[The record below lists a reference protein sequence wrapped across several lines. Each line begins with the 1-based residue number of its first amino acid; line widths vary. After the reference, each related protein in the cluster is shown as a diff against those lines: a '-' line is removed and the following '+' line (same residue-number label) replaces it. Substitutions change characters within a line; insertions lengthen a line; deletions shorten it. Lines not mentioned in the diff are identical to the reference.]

1 MVCIFQPIF
10 VPVNTLKVRNKS
22 FIIRLLMLVS
32 IVALSGFS
40 IYWLRSQYIE
50 EKKLLAESLSTEF
63 FKANEEVMDSILF
76 SVYIKP
82 VIADSFNFSFT
93 TDDHK
98 PGNTRVIVQSSS
110 TKTIIAD
117 SAGIVWKKGK
127 SSADSLMVINGFS
140 KDSLVKDGAVR
151 LKTNDMLIRSFEL
164 IMSQST
170 TGNEGDSVKMLIIA
184 SPEMKENL
192 EKIYSGRL
200 SKLGYPFS
208 LNWQDDSSVV
218 SSADRIFISSDNKLL
233 GSQVAISGISPFLLK
248 KILPQIIFVLF
259 LIGFTTS
266 AFLLSYRTMKKELL
280 LNLLRKDLISNMT
293 HELKT
298 PVATLKVAL
307 EALDRY
313 DAARE
318 PEKSAEYIQLAEKEI
333 VRLEQ
338 LIAKLLDHV
347 LLEEAGAGFS
357 FTTTDLSGLVKE
369 CIALVEARVAD
380 SGASL
385 EFMNNAERTLIRA
398 ESWYVQS
405 AILNI
410 LDNSL
415 KYAGP
420 SPEIQIVLENK
431 DSRTLVL
438 KISDKGPGIPTEFS
452 EKIFEK
458 FFRVPSG
465 DVHTTR
471 GHGMGLSLAAS
482 VMQLHKGSIR
492 QENLKEGGCSII
504 LEFPSDTT
512 DA

>member
-1 MVCIFQPIF
+1 
-10 VPVNTLKVRNKS
+10 
-22 FIIRLLMLVS
+22 MLVS
-32 IVALSGFS
+32 IAALTGFS
-40 IYWLRSQYIE
+40 VYWLRSQYFE

-82 VIADSFNFSFT
+82 VIADSFKLSFSSE
-93 TDDHK
+93 DQK
-98 PGNTRVIVQSSS
+98 PGNTRLIVHS
-110 TKTIIAD
+110 TSQKTILAD
-117 SAGIVWKKGK
+117 SAGIVWKKGSK
-127 SSADSLMVINGFS
+127 TADSLMTINGFS
-140 KDSLVKDGAVR
+140 KDSIGEKGAVR

-170 TGNEGDSVKMLIIA
+170 EGNEGDSVKMVIIA

-192 EKIYSGRL
+192 TKIYSERL
-200 SKLGYPFS
+200 SKLGYPFR
-208 LNWQDDSSVV
+208 LNWQEDSSALA
-218 SSADRIFISSDNKLL
+218 SADRIFITADNKLL
-233 GSQVAISGISPFLLK
+233 GNQVAISGISPFLLK

-259 LIGFTTS
+259 LIGFTTT
-266 AFLLSYRTMKKELL
+266 AFLLSFRTMKKELL
-280 LNLLRKDLISNMT
+280 LNLIRKDLISNMT

-307 EALDRY
+307 EALDRF
-313 DAARE
+313 DVRKE
-318 PEKSAEYIQLAEKEI
+318 PEKSTEYIQLAEKEI
-333 VRLEQ
+333 GRLEQ
-338 LIAKLLDHV
+338 LIARLLDHV
-347 LLEEAGAGFS
+347 LLEEAGDGFI
-357 FTTTDLSGLVKE
+357 FATIDLSELVKE
-369 CIALVEARVAD
+369 CISLIEPRLPD
-380 SGASL
+380 TGIKPEFTNTSTGA
-385 EFMNNAERTLIRA
+385 MIRG
-398 ESWYVQS
+398 ESWYLQS

-420 SPEIQIVLENK
+420 SPEIQILLGNSDE
-431 DSRTLVL
+431 RTLYL
-438 KISDKGPGIPTEFS
+438 KINDNGPGIPSEFS

-465 DVHTTR
+465 DVHNTR

-492 QENLKEGGCSII
+492 QENLKDGGCSII
-504 LEFPSDTT
+504 LEFPIDRT